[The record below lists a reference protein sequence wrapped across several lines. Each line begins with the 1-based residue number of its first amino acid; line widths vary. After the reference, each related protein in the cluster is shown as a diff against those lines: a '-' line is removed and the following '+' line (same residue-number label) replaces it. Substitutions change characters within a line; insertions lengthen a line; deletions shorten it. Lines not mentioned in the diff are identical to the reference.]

1 MSEVNYSES
10 VIIPTLQKK
19 VQELQNS
26 NLVLEVNLLVEQAR
40 HRDVAALYSEAM
52 NSLSETKNSLKASTE
67 QLDGEI
73 NRATSFAHET
83 NKLKTEIETMSA
95 RTTSLENDL
104 RREISVKESILGE
117 YRSLKESHEALVAE
131 NTALKA
137 EIEKLKNPVVETK
150 KKAKASI
157 IQETQVQA

>member
-19 VQELQNS
+19 VQDLQNS

-40 HRDVAALYSEAM
+40 HRDVAALYSEV
-52 NSLSETKNSLKASTE
+52 KNSLKTSSD
-67 QLDGEI
+67 QLDVEV
-73 NRATSFAHET
+73 NRATSFANEA
-83 NKLKTEIETMSA
+83 NKLKTEIETISA

-117 YRSLKESHEALVAE
+117 YRNLKETYDALMAE
-131 NTALKA
+131 NNTLKT
-137 EIEKLKNPVVETK
+137 EIEQLKTPVVDTK
-150 KKAKASI
+150 KKTKTLI
-157 IQETQVQA
+157 T

>member
-19 VQELQNS
+19 VQDLQNS

-40 HRDVAALYSEAM
+40 HRDMTAMYSEV
-52 NSLSETKNSLKASTE
+52 KNSLKTSSD
-67 QLDGEI
+67 QLDVEV
-73 NRATSFAHET
+73 NRATSFANEA
-83 NKLKTEIETMSA
+83 NKLKTEIETISA

-117 YRSLKESHEALVAE
+117 YRNLKETYDALMAE
-131 NTALKA
+131 NNTLKT
-137 EIEKLKNPVVETK
+137 EIEQLKTPVVDTK
-150 KKAKASI
+150 KKTKTLI
-157 IQETQVQA
+157 T